1 MNRWR
6 SQTVCSFNS
15 GTCNS
20 NPWYLHRCALTV
32 LLAALI
38 SGCSWL
44 WPAPEA
50 EPEREPVQYSNAPLP
65 PTPAEPVKVV
75 APAPPPP
82 VPERPSATGK
92 TAHDQVTVLPNKD
105 GSVGAVVVR
114 QDGVAIVLDKAY
126 ATALVEGPGLVT
138 ESTYDADLAQQQFAD
153 VLASLPAEPA
163 RFTVYFLEGRDDLSP
178 ESEAEIEKIVADL
191 ATRSVAEISVIGHTD
206 AVGSVEYNDKL
217 SLQRAEHV
225 RAELISRGVPEASI
239 SVSGRGKR
247 ELLIPTADGIAE
259 PQNRRVE
266 INVQ

>member
-20 NPWYLHRCALTV
+20 NLRYLHRCALTV

-50 EPEREPVQYSNAPLP
+50 EPEREPVQYSDAPLP

-75 APAPPPP
+75 AP
-82 VPERPSATGK
+82 ELPSAPGK

-178 ESEAEIEKIVADL
+178 DSEAEIEKIVADL
-191 ATRSVAEISVIGHTD
+191 ATRSAAEISLIGHTD
-206 AVGSVEYNDKL
+206 AVGSAEYNDKL